1 MLSRVRSALGPVR
14 VSYRSLSTSK
24 PAQITAQEVYDKE
37 AKYGATNYA
46 PLPVVLAKGEGV
58 YAWDVEG
65 KKYYDFLSGFSV
77 LNQGHR
83 HPKIVK
89 ALKDQVDKLTLV
101 SRAFYSDSLA
111 DFEEYA
117 TKLFGYSRIL
127 PMNTGVEAA
136 DLSIKLARRW
146 AYEVKGVPRYKAK
159 IIFAAGNFWGRSIAA
174 LSASTDP
181 DCYGGYG
188 PYVPNFINIPFDDL
202 RALERFSDDP
212 DVAAFMVEP
221 IQGENGAVVPQ
232 EGYLRGVREICNKN
246 KILFIADEI
255 QTGLGRTG
263 KWLACQHEGV
273 RPDIVTLGKALSG
286 GMFAISAVLADD
298 EVMLSIKPGQHGST
312 FGGSPLAAKVA
323 IASLKVIEEEKLC
336 ENAEKMGKV
345 LFSELSSLDP
355 NIVPVVRG
363 KGLLGC
369 LVVRPQGK
377 INAWNICLKLRDNG
391 VLAKPIRG
399 EMIRIAPPLIITKEQ
414 LIEATTIIKKTIHS
428 M

>member
-14 VSYRSLSTSK
+14 ASYRSLSTSK

-58 YAWDVEG
+58 YAWDVDG
-65 KKYYDFLSGFSV
+65 KKYFDFLSGFSV

-89 ALKDQVDKLTLV
+89 ALKEQVDKLTLI

-117 TKLFGYSRIL
+117 TNLFGYKRIL

-174 LSASTDP
+174 LSSSTDP

-202 RALERFSDDP
+202 RALE
-212 DVAAFMVEP
+212 
-221 IQGENGAVVPQ
+221 
-232 EGYLRGVREICNKN
+232 
-246 KILFIADEI
+246 
-255 QTGLGRTG
+255 
-263 KWLACQHEGV
+263 V
-273 RPDIVTLGKALSG
+273 RPRA
-286 GMFAISAVLADD
+286 FFVL
-298 EVMLSIKPGQHGST
+298 
-312 FGGSPLAAKVA
+312 
-323 IASLKVIEEEKLC
+323 
-336 ENAEKMGKV
+336 
-345 LFSELSSLDP
+345 
-355 NIVPVVRG
+355 
-363 KGLLGC
+363 
-369 LVVRPQGK
+369 
-377 INAWNICLKLRDNG
+377 
-391 VLAKPIRG
+391 
-399 EMIRIAPPLIITKEQ
+399 
-414 LIEATTIIKKTIHS
+414 
-428 M
+428 